1 LREPT
6 LALTYAPM
14 INTIAFVLA
23 ACLYLLIW
31 AMGVHGLTAAL
42 IPVLVLVI
50 GAAAYT
56 YIPLIKKS
64 LHRES

>member
-1 LREPT
+1 
-6 LALTYAPM
+6 M